1 MLIENDI
8 FSRLPPLVT
17 PRLTLRAARMTDARD
32 LYEYS
37 RDPEVACHV
46 LWEPHTSIHQT
57 RAYIRSLLRLYR
69 AGLPSTYVIEL
80 TAERKVVGTIGL
92 MWLQRDNRSAEIGY
106 SLNRAYWNRGLMT
119 EAVKEMLRFCFETLC
134 LNRVE
139 AQHETDNPASGA
151 VMRHA
156 GMRREGMLRQRIYN
170 KGRFVDVEMYAILR
184 EDFVRKP
191 NGDCPQER
199 RSSAP
204 DTF

>member
-1 MLIENDI
+1 MLIESDVYAH
-8 FSRLPPLVT
+8 LPPLAT

-37 RDPEVACHV
+37 RDPEVAHHV
-46 LWEPHTSIHQT
+46 LWEPHASIHQT
-57 RAYIRSLLRLYR
+57 RGYIRSLLRQYR

-80 TAERKVVGTIGL
+80 NAERKVIGTIGL
-92 MWLQRDNRSAEIGY
+92 MWVQRDNRSAEIGY

-119 EAVKEMLRFCFETLC
+119 EAVRAMLRFCFETLY

-156 GMRREGMLRQRIYN
+156 GMKHEGLLRQRIYN
-170 KGRFVDVEMYAILR
+170 KGRFVDVELYAILR
-184 EDFVRKP
+184 DEYLR
-191 NGDCPQER
+191 GAGEQ
-199 RSSAP
+199 AP
-204 DTF
+204 GARP